1 MITMKTKII
10 YLLLFFLA
18 VNVTA
23 QTKPEI
29 QWVSIPAG
37 TFKMGSPENEF
48 GRETGEIQHSVTLSG
63 FRMSKYEI
71 TFDQYD
77 QFCAATGRNKPD
89 DSGWGRGSR
98 PVINISWIDAMAFA
112 EWMNCRLPTEAEWEY
127 ACRAGTST
135 PFNTGENIL
144 TSEANYDGTYPY
156 HNFKQGEL
164 RGKTLPVGSFQ
175 PNAWGLFDMH
185 GNVWEWCQDWLTQ
198 YSADPQTNPKGASH
212 GNLHIGRGGSWKNT
226 AQRCRSAYRYGRG
239 PTHKSNVLGFRLVT
253 DK

>member
-1 MITMKTKII
+1 MKAKTIVV
-10 YLLLFFLA
+10 LLFYLA
-18 VNVTA
+18 VNSVA

-37 TFKMGSPENEF
+37 TFTMGSPENEF
-48 GRETGEIQHSVTLSG
+48 GRETGEIQHSVTLSA
-63 FRMSKYEI
+63 FRMSKFEI

-77 QFCAATGRNKPD
+77 MFCDATGRNKPD

-98 PVINISWIDAMAFA
+98 PVINITWADAVAFA

-127 ACRAGTST
+127 ACRAGTTT

-144 TSEANYDGTYPY
+144 TSDANYDGTYPY
-156 HNFKQGEL
+156 HNFKKGEL

-175 PNAWGLFDMH
+175 PNAWGLYDMH
-185 GNVWEWCQDWLTQ
+185 GNVWEWCQDWLEK
-198 YSADPQTNPKGASH
+198 YSLDPQTNPKGPSH
-212 GNLHIGRGGSWKNT
+212 GNLHIGRGGSWKNM
-226 AQRCRSAYRYGRG
+226 AQRCRSAYRYGRS

-253 DK
+253 DE